1 MDILNWLYMRT
12 AGLVKTT
19 ANNPDTDLIALG
31 ADVGFQKRDDR
42 YQTYAMPLADAVKA
56 GSIANNTFE
65 TTTYDIFPFVITPF
79 INKSDYAI
87 VDTNTGGTLQAWTIQ
102 GTILLT
108 GFNSYAEPLG
118 TIVIEGGASSGIQN
132 WKTSGAVSFDSFL
145 PGVTET
151 HTLGLI
157 NLLADSAGGADYA
170 QISIGQFPT
179 VVGSNLEIDVVMFV
193 GSCPISSGPTGTFEG
208 EVSFQIEFL
217 VDATYNV
224 TLN

>member
-1 MDILNWLYMRT
+1 MDILNFLNLRT
-12 AGLVKTT
+12 QRLVKTT
-19 ANNPDTDLIALG
+19 ANNPETDLIVLG

-87 VDTNTGGTLQAWTIQ
+87 IDTNTGSTLQAWTIQ

-108 GFNSYAEPLG
+108 GYNSYAEPLG
-118 TIVIEGGASSGIQN
+118 TIVIEGGATSDIQN

-145 PGVTET
+145 PGVTESQP
-151 HTLGLI
+151 LGLI
-157 NLLADSAGGADYA
+157 NLLEDSVGGADYA

-179 VVGSNLEIDVVMFV
+179 VVGANLEIDVVMFV
-193 GSCPISSGPTGTFEG
+193 GSCPITSGPAGTFEG

-217 VDATYNV
+217 ADANYNV